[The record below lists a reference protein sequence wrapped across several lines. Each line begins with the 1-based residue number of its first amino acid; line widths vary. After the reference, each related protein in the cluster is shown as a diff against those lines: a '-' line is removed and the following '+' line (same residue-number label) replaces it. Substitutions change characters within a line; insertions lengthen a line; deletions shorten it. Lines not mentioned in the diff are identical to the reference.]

1 MESTGL
7 RSVWY
12 KTSWYHPHMKKL
24 SLKSRFNDSP
34 VALHRLEVIEFYL
47 KYGTQPTIDAFKISK
62 RSLFRWKHMYIS
74 SHKDP
79 NVLIPLSTRPTKLR
93 NMQVSIEVIQ
103 EIRRI
108 RYLYGCIG
116 KRKIKVLLDEYC
128 KENGYPCISIST
140 VGKVIKRYNMI
151 SLNKRIYHNPNTK
164 RIHRYTV
171 TKVKYT
177 PKSSTQGYV
186 EVDTILRFVNGMR
199 LYVFNAVDIHTKF
212 EFAYGYTSNTTR
224 SSVDFLNKLLS
235 VYPIK
240 DGIHTIQT
248 DNGSEYL
255 GKFHEQVLRKGLEHK
270 YIYPR
275 CPRINGCVERSNRVL
290 QECFVYYNEDVAY
303 ALGIREFNKRLM
315 DYLVWFNTKRPH
327 ESLGDISPINYVLK
341 YHPEC
346 HMYAACT
353 LTWKLPR
360 FLI

>member
-12 KTSWYHPHMKKL
+12 KTSWYHPRMKKF

-47 KYGTQPTIDAFKISK
+47 KYGTQPTMDAFKISK
-62 RSLFRWKHMYIS
+62 RTLFRWKHIYIS

-79 NVLIPLSTRPTKLR
+79 NSLIPHSKRPLNVRT
-93 NMQVSIEVIQ
+93 MQVNIDIVN
-103 EIRRI
+103 EIKRI

-164 RIHRYTV
+164 RIHRYTA
-171 TKVKYT
+171 TKVKYA
-177 PKSSTQGYV
+177 PKSNAYGYV

-224 SSVDFLNKLLS
+224 SSVDFLNKLES

-240 DGIHTIQT
+240 NGIHTIQT

-255 GKFHEQVLRKGLEHK
+255 GKFHEQVLRKGKEYKAIENKTNKDINSVEKVFPLEHTLEV
-270 YIYPR
+270 
-275 CPRINGCVERSNRVL
+275 INTDN
-290 QECFVYYNEDVAY
+290 YYDK
-303 ALGIREFNKRLM
+303 LG
-315 DYLVWFNTKRPH
+315 
-327 ESLGDISPINYVLK
+327 SLFSKKEL
-341 YHPEC
+341 
-346 HMYAACT
+346 
-353 LTWKLPR
+353 
-360 FLI
+360 